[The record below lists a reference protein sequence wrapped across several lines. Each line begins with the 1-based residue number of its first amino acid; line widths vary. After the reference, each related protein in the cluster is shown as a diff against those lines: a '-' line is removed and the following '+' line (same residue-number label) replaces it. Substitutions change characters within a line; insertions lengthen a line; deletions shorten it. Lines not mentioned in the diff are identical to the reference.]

1 MKKGNTIIAIII
13 ILLIIVAG
21 ITIPLKIVEINTS
34 IKYEEITLMN
44 YDTIY
49 EQVNRSSEISLQ
61 EKANFNKNYLLFGK
75 KIVGYR
81 VKDIIK
87 KIEI

>member
-1 MKKGNTIIAIII
+1 MKYILAILITFAIGIAIIVGIVTI
-13 ILLIIVAG
+13 IYNA
-21 ITIPLKIVEINTS
+21 NS
-34 IKYEEITLMN
+34 IKNVEITLMN

>member
-1 MKKGNTIIAIII
+1 MKYILAVLITFAIGIAIIVGIVTI
-13 ILLIIVAG
+13 IYNA
-21 ITIPLKIVEINTS
+21 NS
-34 IKYEEITLMN
+34 IKNVEITLMN

-75 KIVGYR
+75 KIIGYK

>member
-61 EKANFNKNYLLFGK
+61 EKTNFNKNYLLFGK
-75 KIVGYR
+75 KIIGYR